1 MNKGIIMEVKQNYAI
16 VMNDD
21 GHMNKISKKKNM
33 SIGQKIFY
41 FEEDIIRTNSIRN
54 LRNNSFIKTIGSI
67 AALFLIAFTF
77 FYQLSYKETAYAVVS
92 LDINP
97 SIQIE
102 VDNNKTILKVEGM
115 NNDGKNIDFKD
126 LKGLNINDGIQKIKD
141 ILVEKNYLKENRDV
155 LVAFALVNEDENTDY
170 EESVLGVI
178 QSTFKSEK
186 VTYVK
191 GNKEDVKEAKSAGI
205 SLGRY
210 EVLQVADENEKKEID
225 KAPVKE
231 ITELIKD
238 KENVI
243 QWGDDESSAAVK
255 VPGSEVVDE
264 PENNSP
270 NKDSNVNNTNV
281 SNNNNNNNNNNN
293 EGHKKPVINGA
304 VDSSSNANTNN
315 NNNSGAQKPDDD
327 IIIEVPP
334 ENKPAEETVPPNKE
348 DTIPEKEPA
357 KPSGSD
363 NTSEKEE
370 NNNSE
375 NDNKNEENDNI
386 PVQGETK

>member
-281 SNNNNNNNNNNN
+281 SNNTNNN
-293 EGHKKPVINGA
+293 EGHKKTVINGA

>member
-41 FEEDIIRTNSIRN
+41 FEEDIIRTNGIRN

-77 FYQLSYKETAYAVVS
+77 FYQLSYKESAYAVVS

-115 NNDGKNIDFKD
+115 NDDGKSIDFKD
-126 LKGLNINDGIQKIKD
+126 LKGLNINEGIQKIKN

-243 QWGDDESSAAVK
+243 QWGDDKNNAAVK

-281 SNNNNNNNNNNN
+281 SNNNNNNNN

-334 ENKPAEETVPPNKE
+334 ENKPEEETVPPNKE

-375 NDNKNEENDNI
+375 NDNKNEENDNT

>member
-1 MNKGIIMEVKQNYAI
+1 MNKGIIMEVKQSYAI

-21 GHMNKISKKKNM
+21 GYMNRISKKKNM
-33 SIGQKIFY
+33 AIGQKIFY
-41 FEEDIIRTNSIRN
+41 FEEDIIRTNNIRN

-77 FYQLSYKETAYAVVS
+77 FYQLSYKESAYAVVS

-126 LKGLNINDGIQKIKD
+126 LKGLNINEGIQRIKD
-141 ILVEKNYLKENRDV
+141 ILVENNYLQENKDV

-170 EESVLGVI
+170 EESVFGVI

-191 GNKEDVKEAKSAGI
+191 ANKKDVKEAKNAGI

-225 KAPVKE
+225 TAPVKE

-238 KENVI
+238 KKNVI
-243 QWGDDESSAAVK
+243 QWGDDESNATVK
-255 VPGSEVVDE
+255 VPGSEIVDE
-264 PENNSP
+264 AENNS
-270 NKDSNVNNTNV
+270 NDVDNNLNNINV
-281 SNNNNNNNNNNN
+281 SNNNNDNN
-293 EGHKKPVINGA
+293 GLKKPVIDGA
-304 VDSSSNANTNN
+304 VDSSSNTNTNN
-315 NNNSGAQKPDDD
+315 NNDNSATQKPEDD

-334 ENKPAEETVPPNKE
+334 ENKPVEETVPPNKE
-348 DTIPEKEPA
+348 DTIPEKEQA

-363 NTSEKEE
+363 NPSEEE
-370 NNNSE
+370 ANSNNSGD
-375 NDNKNEENDNI
+375 NNKNEENDNL

>member
-41 FEEDIIRTNSIRN
+41 FEEDIIRTNSIRT

-77 FYQLSYKETAYAVVS
+77 FYQLSYKESAYAVVS

-102 VDNNKTILKVEGM
+102 VDNNKTILQVEGM
-115 NNDGKNIDFKD
+115 NDDGKSIDFKD
-126 LKGLNINDGIQKIKD
+126 LKGLNINEGIQRIKN
-141 ILVEKNYLKENRDV
+141 ILLEKNYLKENKDV
-155 LVAFALVNEDENTDY
+155 LVAFALVNDDENADY
-170 EESVLGVI
+170 EKSVFGVI

-191 GNKEDVKEAKSAGI
+191 GNKKDVKEAKSAGI

-243 QWGDDESSAAVK
+243 QWGDDEGSAAVK
-255 VPGSEVVDE
+255 VPGSEVVDKAE
-264 PENNSP
+264 SNSSDA
-270 NKDSNVNNTNV
+270 NSNVNNANV
-281 SNNNNNNNNNNN
+281 SNKNNND
-293 EGHKKPVINGA
+293 GHKKPVINGA
-304 VDSSSNANTNN
+304 VDSSSNTNTNN

-334 ENKPAEETVPPNKE
+334 ENKPPEETVPPNKE
-348 DTIPEKEPA
+348 ETIPEKEPA

-363 NTSEKEE
+363 NPSENEE
-370 NNNSE
+370 NNNSG
-375 NDNKNEENDNI
+375 NDNKNEENDN
-386 PVQGETK
+386 PQVQGVTK

>member
-281 SNNNNNNNNNNN
+281 SNNNNNNNN